1 MFVPLEIILGV
12 ERGTSRRVN
21 RPRLINALVL
31 SFTEVR
37 YTLRSSAETK
47 TQACCQKVVKSISRV
62 SNKNIENTINTT
74 DLECKEPTA
83 TIASECIQGTQWIS
97 TSV

>member
-12 ERGTSRRVN
+12 ERGTSCRVN
-21 RPRLINALVL
+21 RPRLMNVLVL
-31 SFTEVR
+31 SFTEVW
-37 YTLRSSAETK
+37 SSAETE
-47 TQACCQKVVKSISRV
+47 TQKYARVQKIVKFISRV

-74 DLECKEPTA
+74 DLEYEEPTA
-83 TIASECIQGTQWIS
+83 TVATECIQGNQWIS